1 MKWNK
6 NTFLIFALRFLD
18 SFYMIDLIHT
28 VYMSMQGFDMLR
40 IGMIF
45 SVYQLSKMIFEVP
58 TGIVADKFGR
68 KISILCAFVFLALGN
83 AIPLLGQIYSFF
95 IATAIFQGISY
106 TFLSGASEALFI
118 DTILENDTEDSLGK
132 YLSTARII
140 SFLAVFLSEGLAGI
154 LWKIYGIRIVYA
166 WTVAIELFAI
176 LVICFIKEPN
186 TFHKEDAL
194 KITARNAFNELKSSK
209 IASILAMMDIFTALA
224 MIPMEK
230 HYASY
235 LKTYSLP
242 EDIIGFA
249 SGMQYFLGSVIGFFV
264 FHIIQ
269 KNANSKNIFLWG
281 SVLKPLCIIFFTL
294 VPNPYMKVFFYFL
307 FVSIFCSIGPLKSE
321 YFHSAIG
328 STFRATILSL
338 VSMGMSV
345 VALIIYPTLGFF
357 IDTFSY
363 DTGLLFISTL
373 SFLGILFCVYTL
385 RKVWLSEN

>member
-40 IGMIF
+40 IGMVF
-45 SVYQLSKMIFEVP
+45 SVYQLSKMIFEIP

-68 KISILCAFVFLALGN
+68 KISTLFAFLFLALGN
-83 AIPLLGQIYSFF
+83 TIPLIGQSYPFF
-95 IATAIFQGISY
+95 ISTAILQGISY
-106 TFLSGASEALFI
+106 TFFSGAAEALFI
-118 DTILENDTEDSLGK
+118 DTILDNDTKDSLGK
-132 YLSTARII
+132 YLSITRIVSFASVFLAEALAGLLWKVYGLRII
-140 SFLAVFLSEGLAGI
+140 YVLTVTVEIFAVL
-154 LWKIYGIRIVYA
+154 V
-166 WTVAIELFAI
+166 VA
-176 LVICFIKEPN
+176 FIKEPS
-186 TFHKEDAL
+186 TFRKEDAARV
-194 KITARNAFNELKSSK
+194 TTRNAFYELKASK
-209 IASILAMMDIFTALA
+209 LASILAMMDIFTALA

-235 LKTYSLP
+235 LKTYHLS

-249 SGMQYFLGSVIGFFV
+249 SGIQYFLGAVIGFFV

-269 KNANSKNIFLWG
+269 KSMHSKSVFLWG
-281 SVLKPLCIIFFTL
+281 SIFKPLCIIAFVL
-294 VPNPYMKVFFYFL
+294 VPNTYMKVFFYFL
-307 FVSIFCSIGPLKSE
+307 SMAIMCSINPLKSE

-345 VALIIYPTLGFF
+345 AALIIYPTLGFL
-357 IDTFSY
+357 IDRFSY
-363 DTGLLFISTL
+363 DIGLLCISTL
-373 SFLGILFCVYTL
+373 SFLGIVYCVVTL
-385 RKVWLSEN
+385 RKEWLSKI